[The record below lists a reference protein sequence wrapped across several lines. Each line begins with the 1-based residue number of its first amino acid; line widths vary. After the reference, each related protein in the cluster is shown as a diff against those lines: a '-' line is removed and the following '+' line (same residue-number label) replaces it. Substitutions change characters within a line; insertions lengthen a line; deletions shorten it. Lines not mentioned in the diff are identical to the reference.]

1 MKKQDFIK
9 ELSEELE
16 LETIVSLASSIKD
29 LDEWD
34 SMGAMILI
42 AYVSDTF
49 DVALNADDIESIT
62 TFNSLIERIG
72 EEKFLE

>member
-9 ELSEELE
+9 ELSEQLE
-16 LETIVSLASSIKD
+16 LETVVTIDSSIKD

-34 SMGAMILI
+34 SMSAMIII
-42 AYVSDTF
+42 AYVSDNF
-49 DVALNADDIESIT
+49 NIALNADDIESLT

-72 EEKFLE
+72 KDKFSE

>member
-16 LETIVSLASSIKD
+16 LETVVTIASSIKD

-49 DVALNADDIESIT
+49 DVTLDADDIESIT

>member
-16 LETIVSLASSIKD
+16 LETVVTIASSIKD

-42 AYVSDTF
+42 AYVSDNF
-49 DVALNADDIESIT
+49 DVTLNADDIESIT

-72 EEKFLE
+72 KEKFLE

>member
-16 LETIVSLASSIKD
+16 LETVVTIDSSIKD

-42 AYVSDTF
+42 AYVSDNFEVTL
-49 DVALNADDIESIT
+49 DADDIESIT

>member
-1 MKKQDFIK
+1 MNKQEFLK

-16 LETIVSLASSIKD
+16 LETEVNLETNFKD

-42 AYVSDTF
+42 GFVSDNF
-49 DVALNADDIESIT
+49 DVTLNADDIKELT
-62 TFNSLIERIG
+62 TFQSIIEKIG
-72 EEKFLE
+72 QEKFD